1 MTDCL
6 VDLFFQNC
14 PFDSEFAFRECRPS
28 DKILTKFAP
37 ADWHRIVSW
46 IHSQEELTTYAREL
60 PYSMATLVYIS
71 KKNNT
76 PFCFIMLLRDCS
88 KDDNIVSFH
97 GGGWGSPFISFRC
110 GRDLLKALSYCGF
123 KIRTTIKQDN
133 RKAQRFV
140 EALGM
145 RKATRKGEIYWYR
158 YHGANFRQGRR
169 KVGTVNHHHQV
180 DKR

>member
-1 MTDCL
+1 MTNSL
-6 VDLFFQNC
+6 ANHFLQNC
-14 PFDSEFAFRECRPS
+14 PFNSDYAFRECRPS

-46 IHSQEELTTYAREL
+46 IHSQKELTNYAREL
-60 PYSMATLVYIS
+60 PYAMATLVYIS

-76 PFCFIMLLRDCS
+76 PFCFIMLLRDCL

-97 GGGWGSPFISFRC
+97 GGSWGSPVINFRC
-110 GRDLLKALSYCGF
+110 GRDLLKTLSACSF
-123 KIRTTIKQDN
+123 KIRTSISIHN

-145 RKATRKGEIYWYR
+145 RKATRKGDTYWYR
-158 YHGANFRQGRR
+158 YHDFRKIRPS
-169 KVGTVNHHHQV
+169 
-180 DKR
+180 